1 MAMPSKEIYR
11 GVCTM
16 LKRKFGTT
24 ALEIQYKYKLDF
36 ADTIYYIT
44 KAKEEFSNSQ
54 NSNIQKW
61 SAYISGNVLRQ
72 DYLQGHITLQFL

>member
-1 MAMPSKEIYR
+1 MPSKEIYR

-44 KAKEEFSNSQ
+44 KAKEEFGIVKNGTKLKLIKKAQ
-54 NSNIQKW
+54 NDRNDRK
-61 SAYISGNVLRQ
+61 
-72 DYLQGHITLQFL
+72 